1 MGRPLAVGAACLAAW
16 AALLPMLTRRAIW
29 AVHRAPKNQ
38 QLHVAKYPPDMFDN
52 DVRGVP
58 MNSVMTDERIG
69 PEWSPSCSRFEGVS
83 SGQSF
88 GRIEGGSSTPRLR
101 PWMVR
106 GAPRTIRAAA
116 SGGGAI
122 LTSLLT

>member
-1 MGRPLAVGAACLAAW
+1 MGRPAAVGAACLAAW

-38 QLHVAKYPPDMFDN
+38 QLHVAKYPPDTYDN

-58 MNSVMTDERIG
+58 VPPFMTDERNG
-69 PEWSPSCSRFEGVS
+69 PEWSPSCSRFE
-83 SGQSF
+83 GQSF